1 MTSTPKEQEYIQ
13 RLERRA
19 DHLARRVAESR
30 ANGKKFSYDEA
41 ELSALNWA
49 IKILDRA
56 VSSSG
61 RPLNDHL

>member
-1 MTSTPKEQEYIQ
+1 MITTEEHEYIG

-41 ELSALNWA
+41 ELAALNWA
-49 IKILDRA
+49 IDLLSRVA
-56 VSSSG
+56 SSSG
-61 RPLNDHL
+61 RP